1 MSDLPMVAIVTAVT
15 VILVLA
21 GAVIIVKRKGDLSTT
36 DYRVFF
42 VLGLFSLPIGIVTDN
57 PGVWGLGALFL
68 FVGLAN
74 RDKWQDWKNLSS
86 SERQTGFST
95 RRPVVKFLNTLPGR
109 RSWDGQAKVEQQSRN

>member
-1 MSDLPMVAIVTAVT
+1 MSNLPMVAIVAAVT
-15 VILVLA
+15 VILMLA
-21 GAVIIVKRKGDLSTT
+21 GAVIFVKRKGDLSTT

-42 VLGLFSLPIGIVTDN
+42 VLGLIWLPMGIATDN
-57 PGVWGLGALFL
+57 PGLWGLGAVFL

-86 SERQTGFST
+86 FEGQTGFST
-95 RRPVVKFLNTLPGR
+95 RRPAVKFLNTWPGR